1 MNSEQIDKIK
11 ESIKNLRDKNS
22 RIYFFVHDTKGNA
35 KASIKFIY
43 DCAITLKKEGYN
55 TFILHEKKD
64 YAGVASWLSE
74 EYMNEVPHQVIEGE
88 NIQVSPEDFLV
99 VPEVFGFMMEQVK
112 QLPCAKI
119 VLTQQYAHM
128 LETLQPGQSWNQFG
142 FMKCI
147 TTSNKQK
154 EYIEGIMRN
163 QSFDIIEPYISDT
176 FRKSDK
182 PPMPIIGIHTREH
195 LDTINLI
202 KTFYLRFP
210 QFRWFTFRDLRGL
223 SHDEFAQAISECFLT
238 VWVDRQSGYGTFP
251 LESMKSGV
259 PVIGIVPDL
268 VPSWMNENNGIWI
281 KDQILLP
288 ELIADWSQNWLEDNI
303 SQEIIAKMDE
313 TVEKLPTKESF
324 EKQIVDTFSAY
335 INNRASSMEEQI
347 SKFTE

>member
-1 MNSEQIDKIK
+1 
-11 ESIKNLRDKNS
+11 
-22 RIYFFVHDTKGNA
+22 
-35 KASIKFIY
+35 
-43 DCAITLKKEGYN
+43 
-55 TFILHEKKD
+55 
-64 YAGVASWLSE
+64 
-74 EYMNEVPHQVIEGE
+74 
-88 NIQVSPEDFLV
+88 
-99 VPEVFGFMMEQVK
+99 
-112 QLPCAKI
+112 
-119 VLTQQYAHM
+119 M
-128 LETLQPGQSWNQFG
+128 LETLQPGQTWNQFG
-142 FMKCI
+142 FLKCI

-154 EYIEGIMRN
+154 EHIEGIMRN

-176 FRKSDK
+176 FKKSEK

-223 SHDEFAQAISECFLT
+223 THDEFAQAISECFLT
-238 VWVDRQSGYGTFP
+238 VWVDRQSAYGTFP

-259 PVIGIVPDL
+259 SVIGIVPDL
-268 VPSWMNENNGIWI
+268 VPSWMNEDNGIWI

-288 ELIADWSQNWLEDNI
+288 ELIADWAQNWLEDNI

-324 EKQIVDTFSAY
+324 EKQIVDTFSTY

>member
-1 MNSEQIDKIK
+1 
-11 ESIKNLRDKNS
+11 
-22 RIYFFVHDTKGNA
+22 
-35 KASIKFIY
+35 
-43 DCAITLKKEGYN
+43 
-55 TFILHEKKD
+55 
-64 YAGVASWLSE
+64 
-74 EYMNEVPHQVIEGE
+74 MNEVPHQVIEGE

-112 QLPCAKI
+112 NLPCGKI
-119 VLTQQYAHM
+119 ILTQSYSAM
-128 LETLQPGQSWNQFG
+128 LETLQPGQTWNQFG
-142 FMKCI
+142 FLKCI

-154 EYIEGIMRN
+154 EHIEGVMRN
-163 QSFDIIEPYISDT
+163 QSFDIIEPYISDA
-176 FRKSDK
+176 FKKSEK

-223 SHDEFAQAISECFLT
+223 THDEFAQAISECFLT
-238 VWVDRQSGYGTFP
+238 VWVDRQSAYGTFP

-288 ELIADWSQNWLEDNI
+288 ELIADWAQNWLEDNI
-303 SQEIIAKMDE
+303 SQEIITKMDE

-324 EKQIVDTFSAY
+324 EKQIVDTFSTY

>member
-1 MNSEQIDKIK
+1 
-11 ESIKNLRDKNS
+11 
-22 RIYFFVHDTKGNA
+22 
-35 KASIKFIY
+35 
-43 DCAITLKKEGYN
+43 
-55 TFILHEKKD
+55 
-64 YAGVASWLSE
+64 
-74 EYMNEVPHQVIEGE
+74 MNEVPHQVIEGE

-112 QLPCAKI
+112 NLPCGKI
-119 VLTQQYAHM
+119 VLAQSYSAM
-128 LETLQPGQSWNQFG
+128 LETLQPGQTWNQFG
-142 FMKCI
+142 FLKCI

-176 FRKSDK
+176 FKKSDK

>member
-64 YAGVASWLSE
+64 YAGVASWLGE

-112 QLPCAKI
+112 NLPCGKI
-119 VLTQQYAHM
+119 ILTQSYSAM
-128 LETLQPGQSWNQFG
+128 LETLQPGQTWNQFG
-142 FMKCI
+142 FLKCI

-154 EYIEGIMRN
+154 EHIEGIMRN

-176 FRKSDK
+176 FKKSEK

-303 SQEIIAKMDE
+303 SQEIISKMDE

-324 EKQIVDTFSAY
+324 EKQIVDTFSTY

>member
-1 MNSEQIDKIK
+1 
-11 ESIKNLRDKNS
+11 
-22 RIYFFVHDTKGNA
+22 
-35 KASIKFIY
+35 
-43 DCAITLKKEGYN
+43 
-55 TFILHEKKD
+55 
-64 YAGVASWLSE
+64 
-74 EYMNEVPHQVIEGE
+74 MNEVPHQVIEGE

-112 QLPCAKI
+112 NLPCGKI
-119 VLTQQYAHM
+119 VLAQSYSAM
-128 LETLQPGQSWNQFG
+128 LETLQPGQTWNQFG
-142 FMKCI
+142 FLKCI